1 MIDGI
6 LIVMFYLVLF
16 TVLLGIGSAIVN
28 IYEYI
33 YSKKQKCRPIAED
46 VRRVKIKPDNW
57 VSRYFAGEFYPEDE
71 KPKQSDKP
79 IRKFVM

>member
-33 YSKKQKCRPIAED
+33 YFRQEKYRPIAED
-46 VRRVKIKPDNW
+46 VRRVKIKPDDW

-71 KPKQSDKP
+71 KPKRSDKP
-79 IRKFVM
+79 VRKFVM

>member
-33 YSKKQKCRPIAED
+33 YSKKQKRRPIAED
-46 VRRVKIKPDNW
+46 VRRVKIKPDDW

-71 KPKQSDKP
+71 KPKRSDKP